1 MTWLII
7 AVSPSGG
14 CAFVWSRKRPV
25 RPLRFYSRKA
35 AKRWLRKHRRS
46 ALLGSRFLIV
56 NWSKRI

>member
-1 MTWLII
+1 M
-7 AVSPSGG
+7 
-14 CAFVWSRKRPV
+14 